1 MKKLICLVVVGL
13 MTILLYGINQGFSQ
27 IEIPQFTTYDNKKLG
42 ISFQYPSNW
51 SEMDEKYRKQ
61 IAEVARQ
68 SLSGQNLTTNEK
80 IYADAVPIAFF
91 INPDMNNPLAVT
103 LVNYSFP
110 NSISVDEFNQIGL
123 KFLDALGY
131 KATVMENTNTTISNN
146 EANKAV
152 IKIDEGPAKG
162 ESTSI
167 TFFKGN
173 EVTSIQLGATNNE
186 DQASIIKKIMDSVKI
201 NN

>member
-1 MKKLICLVVVGL
+1 MNGL
-13 MTILLYGINQGFSQ
+13 ECSIAISLLTAILFGVNQGFSQ
-27 IEIPQFTTYDNKKLG
+27 TNDTEFTTYENGELG
-42 ISFQYPSNW
+42 ISFQYPGNW
-51 SEMDEKYRKQ
+51 SDMDEEFRKQ

-80 IYADAVPIAFF
+80 IYADAVPVAFF
-91 INPDMNNPLAVT
+91 INPDVNNPLAVT
-103 LVNYSFP
+103 LVNYEFP
-110 NSISVDEFNQIGL
+110 NSISIDEFNKIGL

-131 KATVMENTNTTISNN
+131 KATIIENANTIISNN
-146 EANKAV
+146 EANKDV
-152 IKIDEGPAKG
+152 IKVDEGPAKG

-173 EVTSIQLGATNNE
+173 EVTSIQLGATNNA
-186 DQASIIKKIMDSVKI
+186 DQASIIKKIVDSIKI